1 MLEFAAR
8 KRSFKPWNYAMK
20 CWLMKS
26 EPDAYS
32 IDDLERD
39 GCEKWDGIRN
49 YQARN
54 MMRDDMKMGDEI
66 FFYHS
71 NCKAP
76 GIVGVARVASEPYP
90 DPTQFDKKSR
100 YYDAKSSKDNPRW
113 CLVDVEFVRKLA
125 RNITL
130 TEIKAQKTFADMT
143 LTRKGNRL
151 SIMPVSKKHWNKILS
166 LE

>member
-1 MLEFAAR
+1 MT
-8 KRSFKPWNYAMK
+8 

-39 GCEKWDGIRN
+39 GCEMWDGIRN

-54 MMRDDMKMGDEI
+54 MMRDDMQIGDEI

-71 NCKAP
+71 NCKEP
-76 GIVGVARVASEPYP
+76 GIVGIARVASEPYP
-90 DPTQFDKKSR
+90 DPTQFDKKSK
-100 YYDAKSSKDNPRW
+100 YFDAKSSKDDPRW
-113 CLVDVEFVRKLA
+113 CLVDVEFVRKLT

-130 TEIKAQKTFADMT
+130 TELKAQKTLADMI